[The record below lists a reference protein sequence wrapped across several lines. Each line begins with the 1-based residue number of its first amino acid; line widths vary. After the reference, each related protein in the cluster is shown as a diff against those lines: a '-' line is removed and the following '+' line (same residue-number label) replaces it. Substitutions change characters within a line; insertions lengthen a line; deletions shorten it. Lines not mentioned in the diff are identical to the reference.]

1 MTPLLDGFDVQSRMI
16 LQVLI
21 NTLWPGMLLVA
32 ITWFGLRMVGRTS
45 ASSRSAIWLVNLL
58 FLFALPWLPTG
69 SARLGLPTSSIAPPL
84 GRLSSALAHPAAPV
98 VPVSAVAVSPEVPV
112 ISTASIGPVE
122 RKFTAAVI
130 APPAVDPLTEM
141 PAGGVG
147 ASGSVAGRSTEPPSL
162 LGRWS
167 GGLFYGIAPMLI
179 VGLWAAV
186 AGVMLGRI
194 GWSFIHLFV
203 LRRRLGLLPASSR
216 VRGQEMAEIYGI
228 RRRVRFFT
236 SSLVGGPVTIGWLRP
251 LVILPP
257 DLVDRLSVAELDS
270 ILAHELAHIK
280 RWDYLI
286 NLLQRIAQAVFFFHP
301 AVWITGRQLSIE
313 RELACDDWALKMTG
327 EPRRYATCLTKMIET
342 LHPARPLAL
351 ATGIIFGKHVIS
363 RRIEMI
369 LNRNRNA
376 ATSVS
381 KPALLSAFGAAGLAV
396 AMCATFAPVIAV
408 PQAPPAVRP
417 ARPAAEP
424 AAPRAPIAPAAPA
437 SAPLPPSVVALAID
451 AADLPEPPEAPE
463 APEAPVAPDPF
474 DAPLIEYLEDLA
486 PVSIAPRAPM
496 PVRNVSYQGLYVTAP
511 VQTPPSFATRKS
523 EPMIPEAELLAVLTD
538 IVRKD
543 SDPSVRTEAL
553 RGIYRIRTEAGV
565 NALLSLY
572 DSIPDAKIRGEIIEY
587 LMRREG
593 DNSKAVAKLLQIAK
607 TEKDETLRNRALR
620 QLSKVPGDDGAGHL
634 IGIYDS
640 LQDPKE
646 KQLLIRY
653 LGMNKSRKAVDKLI
667 QIAKNDADPNVR
679 QTAIRSLYAID
690 NTLYLDVRKGVSSLM
705 NAPLNTTMLELTE
718 KLRAVELDQLHKL
731 ENFQFEWKEEDRQ
744 RWIEDWQKNR
754 EELQRELETHREALR
769 AFPRPEIKVRPELKP
784 KQPAQSEIR

>member
-1 MTPLLDGFDVQSRMI
+1 MTPWLDGFDAQSRMI
-16 LQVLI
+16 LQALL
-21 NTLWPGMLLVA
+21 NTLWPGMLLVGV
-32 ITWFGLRMVGRTS
+32 TWFGLRMVGRTS

-69 SARLGLPTSSIAPPL
+69 SARLSLPTSSIAPPL

-98 VPVSAVAVSPEVPV
+98 VPVSAAAVSPEARA
-112 ISTASIGPVE
+112 ISTASIDSAQ
-122 RKFTAAVI
+122 RRFTPAAI
-130 APPAVDPLTEM
+130 APPAVDQLTEM

-147 ASGSVAGRSTEPPSL
+147 APGSSANPSTESPSL

-167 GGLFYGIAPMLI
+167 GALFGGIAPILI

-186 AGVMLGRI
+186 AGAMLGRI

-342 LHPARPLAL
+342 LGPARPLAL

-408 PQAPPAVRP
+408 PLAQAPVV
-417 ARPAAEP
+417 RPAAEP
-424 AAPRAPIAPAAPA
+424 AAPRAPIAPAAPTA
-437 SAPLPPSVVALAID
+437 APLPPTVVALAIGP
-451 AADLPEPPEAPE
+451 ADLPEPPEAPE

-474 DAPLIEYLEDLA
+474 DAPLIEYLEDPA

-496 PVRNVSYQGLYVTAP
+496 PARAVSYQDLFVTAP
-511 VQTPPSFATRKS
+511 VQTPPGFATRRS
-523 EPMIPEAELLAVLTD
+523 EPMIPEAELLSLLTD
-538 IVRKD
+538 IVKKD
-543 SDPSVRTEAL
+543 SDPNVRTEAL

-565 NALLSLY
+565 NALLGLY
-572 DSIPDAKIRGEIIEY
+572 DSIPDAKTKGEILEY

-593 DNSKAVAKLLQIAK
+593 DNSRAVAKLLQIAK

-640 LQDPKE
+640 LQEPKE

-667 QIAKNDADPNVR
+667 QIAKNDSDPNVR

-690 NTLYLDVRKGVSSLM
+690 NNLYLDVRKGVSSLTT
-705 NAPLNTTMLELTE
+705 APLNATMLELNE
-718 KLRAVELDQLHKL
+718 KMRAIELDQLHKF

-754 EELQRELETHREALR
+754 EELQRELEAHREALR